1 MLAFA
6 LQAGPQNLPAPMR
19 HIHEILGQF
28 SVKSI
33 CQQML
38 AVLQHGHGI
47 LSVAML
53 TQQQELLAACFEEVC
68 EQVRR
73 CLASRGSVARHAAV
87 QQLFGQ
93 VRSGLCH
100 VCQF

>member
-1 MLAFA
+1 
-6 LQAGPQNLPAPMR
+6 MR

-28 SVKSI
+28 PENSI

-47 LSVAML
+47 LSAAML

-68 EQVRR
+68 EQVR
-73 CLASRGSVARHAAV
+73 H
-87 QQLFGQ
+87 
-93 VRSGLCH
+93 
-100 VCQF
+100 